1 MTVSSCSVSLVEI
14 LFPANLA
21 ASFLC
26 LFSKPSRLQDRFS
39 LSHSEP
45 ELLSHI

>member
-14 LFPANLA
+14 LFPVNLA

-39 LSHSEP
+39 RSQREAV
-45 ELLSHI
+45 LLSHI